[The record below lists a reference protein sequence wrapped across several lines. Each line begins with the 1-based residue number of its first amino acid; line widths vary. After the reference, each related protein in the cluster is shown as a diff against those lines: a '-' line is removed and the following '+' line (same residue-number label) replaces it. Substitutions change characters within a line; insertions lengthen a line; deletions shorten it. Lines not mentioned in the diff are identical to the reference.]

1 VTEETK
7 PIPPEAEA
15 PEAKRSSIYDLIQS
29 LRGGKL
35 DPITAMLLISEMRRQ
50 DREDER
56 WMLERQRLLQ
66 PQPNPSSNKEVDVEE
81 IIRKMNETWERR
93 FLEYQ
98 SNIEKLI
105 LGRQLEETKA
115 KLEKAEAEL
124 KEKAKTEEQRKMM
137 EEAVQKVRDEYES
150 KIADLRAKLEDIPK
164 GERDSFMDSLM
175 AEIGDEFKSEVRD
188 LFLKRLRGE
197 EEPITVDKEGKM
209 RADVVK
215 LANRAIR
222 VFEEWVKTRHTPPR
236 LPIARIPIPQPGEMP
251 PEAPPPETMPEATP
265 PAPESPPPESP
276 PPSEAPPPPESPPAP
291 ESPPPESASEGGRVE
306 QSAEGAGGGG
316 SEATEKRG

>member
-7 PIPPEAEA
+7 PTPPEAEA
-15 PEAKRSSIYDLIQS
+15 PEPSRRSSIYDLIQS
-29 LRGGKL
+29 LRAGKL
-35 DPITAMLLISEMRRQ
+35 DPLTTLLVMSELRRMER
-50 DREDER
+50 DEER

-66 PQPNPSSNKEVDVEE
+66 QPNPSSNKQVDIEE

-124 KEKAKTEEQRKMM
+124 KEKAKTEEQRRMM

-236 LPIARIPIPQPGEMP
+236 LPIARIPIPQPGATP
-251 PEAPPPETMPEATP
+251 PEVPPPVPES
-265 PAPESPPPESP
+265 PAPESPPPP
-276 PPSEAPPPPESPPAP
+276 EAPPPPESPPAP
-291 ESPPPESASEGGRVE
+291 ESPPPESPSEGGQVE
-306 QSAEGAGGGG
+306 RAAEGAGGGG
-316 SEATEKRG
+316 SEAAEKRG